1 MKKID
6 EIYTKNPSYGVRRI
20 TVELKKTGY
29 KINRKRVRRL
39 MRLMG
44 LEALYPKPKLSV
56 TGSESNKYPYLLRG
70 VKIERKNQVW
80 STDITYIRIQKG
92 FIYLVA
98 IMDWYSRYVLAWE
111 VSNTLDTS
119 FCISTLER
127 ALRIA
132 KPEIFNSDQGSQFTS
147 KEFTSVLIENNI
159 SISQDGRGRVFDN
172 IFIER
177 LWRSLKYEEVYLFDY
192 QTVAQAVSGIS
203 RYFSSYNFQR
213 PHQSLDYL
221 TPSAVYFT

>member
-6 EIYTKNPSYGVRRI
+6 EIYTKHPSYGVRRI

-98 IMDWYSRYVLAWE
+98 ISNNGLVQQICIGLGGIKYVGHELLHINARK
-111 VSNTLDTS
+111 SITN
-119 FCISTLER
+119 R
-127 ALRIA
+127 KAR
-132 KPEIFNSDQGSQFTS
+132 
-147 KEFTSVLIENNI
+147 NI
-159 SISQDGRGRVFDN
+159 Q
-172 IFIER
+172 
-177 LWRSLKYEEVYLFDY
+177 
-192 QTVAQAVSGIS
+192 
-203 RYFSSYNFQR
+203 
-213 PHQSLDYL
+213 
-221 TPSAVYFT
+221 